1 MTDTDS
7 QPQRFVAIR
16 KFTFVVAALAALTV
30 LYYAN
35 PAADSHFPACPLH
48 NFTGLHCPGC
58 GTLRAIHCLV
68 HGHLL
73 AAFRL
78 NPLMLLSL
86 PLIAWLKL
94 EQASYSGR
102 IPGNLRISV
111 PGKIIHSLPWIVIAY
126 FVLRNLPLFP
136 FNLLAPS

>member
-16 KFTFVVAALAALTV
+16 KFTFVVAALGALTV

-35 PAADSHFPACPLH
+35 PATDSHFPACPLH

-68 HGHLL
+68 HGHLF
-73 AAFRL
+73 AAFHL

-94 EQASYSGR
+94 EQASRSGWL
-102 IPGNLRISV
+102 PGNLRISV
-111 PGKIIHSLPWIVIAY
+111 PGKIIRSIPWIVIAY

-136 FNLLAPS
+136 FSLLAPS